1 MLIKSIKLQVASNI
15 CINQIFITKMKNI
28 IYLWLILIGF
38 TACQNKKNQN
48 IILSGNIKN
57 APDNQM
63 VLMDIHNK
71 NLHIIRLDSTKHF
84 TDTLKIGKG
93 YYKLNIGNQ
102 YTWLYLK
109 PGDRLQLTTNYKD
122 FDNQLTYKGKGSDV
136 NNYLAKKILLEQ
148 KLKPKTS
155 YNYYGKLDEKTFVKL
170 QDSIAKA
177 YNDLLKSVKDKEF
190 KNLESLRNKLEQ
202 AQLISRYPMVKRFLT
217 NNPNYQ
223 VPADFP
229 KAYANIDIN
238 DTLIK
243 KLPQAIGYINDYVEH
258 KLSGRGKEVDPIEK
272 LRFAAKNIKDQ
283 NFLDKFA
290 YKEAD
295 YNLLYTKDIDKFYE
309 LFNKIEKKSDYKA
322 KIKTKYDNIKA
333 MQPGVPSPDFTAYDI
348 NGKAYHLKDFA
359 GKPLYIDLWA
369 TWCGPCRAEIPFLEK
384 IKEQY
389 KDKPINFVSFDVY
402 DDKAKWEQ
410 MVKQQKMSGW
420 QLINTDKNLPFLK
433 KYVVDGIPRFI
444 LIDKDGKIVNA
455 DAPRPSDKSLIPL
468 LDKTIAGK

>member
-1 MLIKSIKLQVASNI
+1 MKKL
-15 CINQIFITKMKNI
+15 T
-28 IYLWLILIGF
+28 YLWLILIGLA
-38 TACQNKKNQN
+38 ACQNKENQA
-48 IILSGNIKN
+48 IILSGTIKN
-57 APDNQM
+57 APENHITISDVQ
-63 VLMDIHNK
+63 NK
-71 NLHIIRLDSTKHF
+71 NSLEIALDSTKHF
-84 TDTLKIGKG
+84 TDTLKTGEG
-93 YYKLNIGNQ
+93 YYKLNVGNQ

-109 PGDRLQLTTNYKD
+109 PADRLQLTTDYKD
-122 FDNQLTYKGKGSDV
+122 FDNQLNYKGKGAEI
-136 NNYLAKKILLEQ
+136 NNYLAQKILLEQ

-155 YNYYGKLDEKTFVKL
+155 YKYYGNLDEKSFVKL
-170 QDSIAKA
+170 QDSITKA
-177 YNDLLKSVKDKEF
+177 YDDLLNTVNDKEF
-190 KNLESLRNKLEQ
+190 KSLEKLRNKLEQ
-202 AQLISRYPMVKRFLT
+202 VQLISRYPIIKRFLT
-217 NNPNYQ
+217 KNPKYQ

-243 KLPQAIGYINDYVEH
+243 RLPQAIGYINDYVQF
-258 KLSGRGKEVDPIEK
+258 KLSGRDKKVEPIEK
-272 LRFAAKNIKDQ
+272 LQFVAKNIKDQ
-283 NFLDKFA
+283 DFINEFA
-290 YKEAD
+290 YREAD
-295 YNLLYTKDIDKFYE
+295 YDLLYTKDIDKFYK
-309 LFNKIEKKSDYKA
+309 LFNQIEKNPDYKA

-333 MQPGVPSPDFTAYDI
+333 LQPGALSPDFTAYDI

-369 TWCGPCRAEIPFLEK
+369 TWCSPCRAEIPFLEK

-389 KDKPINFVSFDVY
+389 KDKDINFVSFDVY

-410 MVKQQKMSGW
+410 MVKQQDMSGW